1 MYTIDELIKA
11 AKRFG
16 YSPVL
21 VEAALRVKGKE
32 NLTLEEAQQIIDDF
46 AKLEVKD

>member
-11 AKRFG
+11 ANKIG

-21 VEAALRVKGKE
+21 VEAALRMKGKKKCS
-32 NLTLEEAQQIIDDF
+32 LEEAQEIVAAF
-46 AKLEVKD
+46 AKLEVKK

>member
-11 AKRFG
+11 ANKFG

-21 VEAALRVKGKE
+21 VEAALRVKGKKKFSFK
-32 NLTLEEAQQIIDDF
+32 EAQKIVDKF
-46 AKLEVKD
+46 AKLEVKN